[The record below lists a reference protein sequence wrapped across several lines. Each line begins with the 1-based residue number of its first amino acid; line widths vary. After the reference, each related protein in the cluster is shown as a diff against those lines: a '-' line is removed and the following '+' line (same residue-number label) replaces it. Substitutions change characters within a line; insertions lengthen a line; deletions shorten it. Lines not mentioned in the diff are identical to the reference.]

1 MSKAAWLSAPGL
13 PALVCLGVLCAV
25 TGLRNWSALPRPVLV
40 GAFADVLLMN
50 TALAIVAAPLAGVAA
65 AGRTASAGRV
75 AQRLVTLVLL
85 FIGVS
90 AALSVVGWGA
100 SSGAL
105 RAIAASHITLA
116 TGAMALASL
125 GALLQRL
132 FRDPL
137 DAAASGLALALLI
150 TVGILLAGPAVTD
163 APRRLV
169 DGALLASPL
178 VTTAAAA
185 DIDILRNDVLYRV
198 SPLAHVQTR
207 YPEWYL
213 ATGVY
218 LLFTALCL
226 TGVKIA
232 SRNIVARPN

>member
-1 MSKAAWLSAPGL
+1 MSKAAWLTAPGL
-13 PALVCLGVLCAV
+13 PVLVCLGVLWAV
-25 TGLRNWSALPRPVLV
+25 GGLRSWSALPRPVLA

-50 TALAIVAAPLAGVAA
+50 TAMAIVAAPLAGVAV
-65 AGRTASAGRV
+65 AGRTASAGGV
-75 AQRLVTLVLL
+75 ARRLIALVVL
-85 FIGVS
+85 FVGVS
-90 AALSVVGWGA
+90 AALSSVGWGA
-100 SSGAL
+100 SREAL
-105 RAIAASHITLA
+105 RAVAASHITLA

-125 GALLQRL
+125 GALLRRL

-137 DAAASGLALALLI
+137 DAGASGLALALL
-150 TVGILLAGPAVTD
+150 VSAGILLAGPAVTD
-163 APRRLV
+163 APRHLV

-207 YPEWYL
+207 YPDWYL
-213 ATGVY
+213 ATSVY

-232 SRNIVARPN
+232 GRNIAARP